1 MFVPLATTTPL
12 PIYHPPRAK
21 RGSGTNVDP
30 EITRV
35 RTLSRVLD
43 KYMVDPLVGL
53 VLPGAGDLLGSV
65 VGLYTVVIAVRR
77 KLSPV
82 VIARMLMNLALD
94 ALFGIVPFIGDLF
107 DLGFKAN
114 QRNVELLT
122 DRAQTGGKATAKDWL
137 TIVGAALLFGAAIGL
152 AIYAMVAITR
162 AIF

>member
-1 MFVPLATTTPL
+1 MALATTTPL
-12 PIYHPPRAK
+12 PIYRAPRAK

-30 EITRV
+30 EIARV

-43 KYMVDPLVGL
+43 KYMVDPLIGL
-53 VLPGAGDLLGSV
+53 VLPGAGDLLGSL
-65 VGLYTVVIAVRR
+65 VGMYTVVIAARR
-77 KLSPV
+77 KMSPV

-114 QRNVELLT
+114 QRNAELLT
-122 DRAQTGGKATAKDWL
+122 ERAETGGKATARDWL
-137 TIVGAALLFGAAIGL
+137 TIAGAAVLFGAAIGL
-152 AIYAMVAITR
+152 AIYAMVAIAR